1 MFAQLAGER
10 RVRFGDVAV
19 LAGGAADV
27 LDEVLVAGVFDR
39 VAEVGRVVQ
48 RRMERQGEGK
58 EEGEEAAGHACSMW
72 ASMVTGQFN
81 VLAM

>member
-1 MFAQLAGER
+1 MSIAAGER
-10 RVRFGDVAV
+10 RVGFGDVAV

-27 LDEVLVAGVFDR
+27 LDEVLVAGVIDR
-39 VAEVGRVVQ
+39 VTEVGRVVE
-48 RRMERQGEGK
+48 RCMEWQGEGK
-58 EEGEEAAGHACSMW
+58 EEGEEAADHACSMW

>member
-1 MFAQLAGER
+1 MLLFWQVGQRMYRGEFEE
-10 RVRFGDVAV
+10 RFKA
-19 LAGGAADV
+19 V